1 MSLQDKT
8 VVQLKVLIRECG
20 LKRYSKIKKADLIQ
34 LLNVP
39 ASLLDEDV
47 PLIGLPDPVQPVQ
60 TPFPKTTPLSKL
72 LEKLKQFGEWLF
84 SYIPPKPKV
93 LDTTFN
99 ALKQKVMSLY
109 KKSFE
114 VKESES
120 ALRGFTK
127 KYTIEGQ
134 AGYDPS
140 RIFDSSTFFNEVKE
154 SVIDLF
160 KSNSSTKV
168 MLSLFKVCH
177 GEARYKNR

>member
-8 VVQLKVLIRECG
+8 VVELKALARERG
-20 LKRYSKIKKADLIQ
+20 LKRYSKPKKDDLIQ
-34 LLNVP
+34 LLRVP
-39 ASLLDEDV
+39 TSLLDEDV
-47 PLIGLPDPVQPVQ
+47 LQIGLPDPVQPVQ
-60 TPFPKTTPLSKL
+60 APFPKTKTPLSKS

-84 SYIPPKPKV
+84 SYIPLKPKV

-114 VKESES
+114 VKEAES
-120 ALRGFTK
+120 ALGGFTT

-134 AGYDPS
+134 AGYNPS
-140 RIFDSSTFFNEVKE
+140 QRPQIFDPSTFFNEVKE

-160 KSNSSTKV
+160 KSNPST
-168 MLSLFKVCH
+168 KVCH
-177 GEARYKNR
+177 GEARYKNG

>member
-1 MSLQDKT
+1 M
-8 VVQLKVLIRECG
+8 
-20 LKRYSKIKKADLIQ
+20 
-34 LLNVP
+34 
-39 ASLLDEDV
+39 
-47 PLIGLPDPVQPVQ
+47 QPVQ
-60 TPFPKTTPLSKL
+60 APFPKVLSKP

-99 ALKQKVMSLY
+99 DLKQKEMSLY

-120 ALRGFTK
+120 ALRGFTT

-140 RIFDSSTFFNEVKE
+140 TFFNEVKE
-154 SVIDLF
+154 SVINLF
-160 KSNSSTKV
+160 KSNPSTKV
-168 MLSLFKVCH
+168 MLSLKCVM
-177 GEARYKNR
+177 ERQDIR

>member
-1 MSLQDKT
+1 M
-8 VVQLKVLIRECG
+8 
-20 LKRYSKIKKADLIQ
+20 
-34 LLNVP
+34 
-39 ASLLDEDV
+39 ASTCK
-47 PLIGLPDPVQPVQ
+47 P
-60 TPFPKTTPLSKL
+60 

-120 ALRGFTK
+120 ALGGFTT

-134 AGYDPS
+134 AGYDPN
-140 RIFDSSTFFNEVKE
+140 TFFNEVKE

-160 KSNSSTKV
+160 QIKPFNKSNAI
-168 MLSLFKVCH
+168 FKVCH
-177 GEARYKNR
+177 GEARYKDR